1 MNIRLVGNLLGKLL
15 LLEAG
20 LMFPSFIV
28 SLACAGTDRMAF
40 VATIA
45 LLACVGGALNLAAR
59 PRVHDLRARE
69 AFIVVST
76 S

>member
-28 SLACAGTDRMAF
+28 SLAC
-40 VATIA
+40 
-45 LLACVGGALNLAAR
+45 VGGALNLAAR